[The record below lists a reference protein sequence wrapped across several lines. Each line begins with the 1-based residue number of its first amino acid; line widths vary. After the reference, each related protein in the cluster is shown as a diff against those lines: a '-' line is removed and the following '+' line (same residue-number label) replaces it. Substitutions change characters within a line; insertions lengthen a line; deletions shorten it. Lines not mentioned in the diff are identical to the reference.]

1 MDCAQFD
8 EILHDLDRHGT
19 KGAAAREFAM
29 AHAES
34 CHRCAELLTQS
45 EWLDFNLLRLKEEV
59 HPAEAPERV
68 EFALLQ
74 EFRRSAQRANRRKA
88 LRRIAIVGVAA
99 ALFLALGLSL
109 RHREPA
115 PDAATPSAGL
125 AQAPPPNS
133 PIASAPVRPAS
144 VAPAP
149 TAPAQAASSHPSTT
163 SSESDAELY
172 ATNFV
177 PLPYAD
183 DSLADEEGA
192 IVRVRISRAALA
204 AFGLPVMEGDGAEPL
219 QADLVLS
226 ADGTPQA
233 IRLLSEAAPVEEF

>member
-8 EILHDLDRHGT
+8 EILHDLDRPGT
-19 KGAAAREFAM
+19 KGAVARELAM

-59 HPAEAPERV
+59 HPAEAPARV
-68 EFALLQ
+68 ESALLQ
-74 EFRRSAQRANRRKA
+74 EFRRTVQASNRRKA
-88 LRRIAIVGVAA
+88 VRRAAVIGIAA

-109 RHREPA
+109 RHRIPA
-115 PDAATPSAGL
+115 PAIATPSAGL
-125 AQAPPPNS
+125 TRAPEAHPS
-133 PIASAPVRPAS
+133 VVSAPARTA
-144 VAPAP
+144 
-149 TAPAQAASSHPSTT
+149 APAQAASSPQLREN
-163 SSESDAELY
+163 SEAEPALY
-172 ATNFV
+172 ATNFM

-183 DSLADEEGA
+183 DSLDEEDGT

-204 AFGLPVMEGDGAEPL
+204 SLGLPVIEGDGAERL
-219 QADLVLS
+219 QADLLLS

-233 IRLLSEAAPVEEF
+233 IRLLSEAEFAGEF